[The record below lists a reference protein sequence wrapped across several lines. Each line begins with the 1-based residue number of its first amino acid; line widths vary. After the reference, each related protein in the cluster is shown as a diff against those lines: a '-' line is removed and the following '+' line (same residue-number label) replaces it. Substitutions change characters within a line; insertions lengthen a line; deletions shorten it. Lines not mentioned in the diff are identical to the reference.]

1 MVPCR
6 VKISIKPNLPVI
18 EVTGW
23 PWTPSHAVQWARQ
36 ASPAVFRLG
45 LHEEFPRVLGHIFFK
60 DNQFPNLGFLE
71 WTYSVS
77 FPILAL
83 PRVSEIPR
91 GQTGMQFE
99 MLVSPRVFFTFYI

>member
-1 MVPCR
+1 M
-6 VKISIKPNLPVI
+6 I
-18 EVTGW
+18 EVTAGL
-23 PWTPSHAVQWARQ
+23 WTPSHAVQWARQ

-60 DNQFPNLGFLE
+60 DNQFPQILASLSGPTVL
-71 WTYSVS
+71 VS
-77 FPILAL
+77 PILAL